1 MTTQL
6 NHSMERIRASRF
18 GRREFVSL
26 RRLVRTAHADS
37 SATGDGFLINN
48 YD

>member
-1 MTTQL
+1 MSRCVEFIVDHRSSPMQSL
-6 NHSMERIRASRF
+6 ARLPWLWLSFIR
-18 GRREFVSL
+18 
-26 RRLVRTAHADS
+26 